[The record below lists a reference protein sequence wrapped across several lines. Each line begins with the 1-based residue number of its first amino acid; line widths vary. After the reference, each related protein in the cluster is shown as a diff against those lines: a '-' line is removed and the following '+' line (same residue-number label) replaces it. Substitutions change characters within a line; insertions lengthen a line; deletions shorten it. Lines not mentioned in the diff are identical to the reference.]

1 MYNESS
7 KKAIYKW
14 RETHKEDWDNYHKD
28 YERERYNK
36 NRESILASKKEAYEY
51 KTYINNSNYK
61 KEVKIYLG
69 ILIN

>member
-1 MYNESS
+1 MYNDSS

-14 RETHKEDWDNYHKD
+14 RDTHKEEWNEYHNNK
-28 YERERYNK
+28 EKQRYNK

-51 KTYINNSNYK
+51 KTYLYNNNYK